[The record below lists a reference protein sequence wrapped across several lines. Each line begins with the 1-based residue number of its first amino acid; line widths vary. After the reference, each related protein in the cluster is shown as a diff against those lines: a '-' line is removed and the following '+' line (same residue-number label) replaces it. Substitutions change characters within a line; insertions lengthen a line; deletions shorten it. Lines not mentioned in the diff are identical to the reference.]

1 MKEINIIDFGLMG
14 KQISALFYL
23 LGYEIGVYNK
33 SKLNIYEFENIKPL
47 YKSKS
52 FDT

>member
-23 LGYEIGVYNK
+23 LGHEIGVYIKASSIYTNLKNK
-33 SKLNIYEFENIKPL
+33 
-47 YKSKS
+47 
-52 FDT
+52 

>member
-23 LGYEIGVYNK
+23 L
-33 SKLNIYEFENIKPL
+33 
-47 YKSKS
+47 
-52 FDT
+52 

>member
-1 MKEINIIDFGLMG
+1 MKEINMIDFGLMG

-33 SKLNIYEFENIKPL
+33 SKLN
-47 YKSKS
+47 
-52 FDT
+52 

>member
-23 LGYEIGVYNK
+23 LGH
-33 SKLNIYEFENIKPL
+33 
-47 YKSKS
+47 
-52 FDT
+52 

>member
-23 LGYEIGVYNK
+23 LGYE
-33 SKLNIYEFENIKPL
+33 
-47 YKSKS
+47 
-52 FDT
+52 

>member
-33 SKLNIYEFENIKPL
+33 SKLNIYEFEKQIKL
-47 YKSKS
+47 LQRKID
-52 FDT
+52 F